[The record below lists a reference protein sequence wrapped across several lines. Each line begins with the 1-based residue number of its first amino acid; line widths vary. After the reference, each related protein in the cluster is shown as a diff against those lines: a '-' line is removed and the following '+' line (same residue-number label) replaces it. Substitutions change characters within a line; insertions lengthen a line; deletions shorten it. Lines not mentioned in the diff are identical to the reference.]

1 MNEAHERRGPLSD
14 ALAGAGL
21 LLASGGAAGLALAT
35 RALVPDGSVFVLQN
49 RAPDAVRAGLLA
61 SALGAALALAAAPV
75 LAWLAGRSP
84 AARLRATGARLCPLL
99 PAGLASLL
107 LAPASWAEAR
117 LVHLVGCALLAALTV
132 ACLRARALAEPLGFE
147 RRLAARVAP
156 RLAPLG
162 RAFTGR
168 RALPLL
174 VVVAAA
180 AGYAAWFS
188 RVTLEAHWN
197 GHTRAYDLAIFDNL
211 MWNLVHGGEFLIST
225 PAGGGELSHFGRHA
239 TLLAYALAPFYAL
252 HPSAATLLVLQALL
266 LGFAAV
272 PLFGFARRQLGPW
285 PACALA
291 LAYLLYPPLHGSNL
305 YDFHFLTIS
314 PFFVLCVAHA
324 LETRSRTW
332 LALSVL
338 LALACREDV
347 ALMVAVLGAYHVL
360 ANRRTVAGLALAA
373 LGGGW
378 FVATKFVLMP
388 LTGAGGVYAD
398 IYQGLVP
405 EGASG
410 FGAVLQTLLVNPG
423 FVLGSLLTAP
433 KLEYALL
440 ILAPLA
446 FVPLRRA
453 SGALFLLP
461 GALFT
466 LLSTDY
472 PPTVSIGFQYTAFW
486 TPLLFVAA
494 ALLLRQDAFRGERA
508 RAARAGWLGAFAL
521 LAVVCSVQ
529 YGAIFQQRTAS
540 GGFHDPFPFETTPL
554 DLERRRLREEVLR
567 ALPSD
572 ATVAASEAV
581 APHVSSRA
589 VAYTLREG
597 VRDAEYVVFGLVPEA
612 PGEHAIVRRLLASGR
627 FGVVAS
633 NPFYALLRRGAPTR
647 LNARLAERL
656 FVPAPTAP

>member
-1 MNEAHERRGPLSD
+1 MRARL
-14 ALAGAGL
+14 LAGTL
-21 LLASGGAAGLALAT
+21 GG
-35 RALVPDGSVFVLQN
+35 
-49 RAPDAVRAGLLA
+49 
-61 SALGAALALAAAPV
+61 ALALAAAPV
-75 LAWLAGRSP
+75 SAWLAGRSP
-84 AARLRATGARLCPLL
+84 AAHLRAAGERLSPLL

-107 LAPASWAEAR
+107 LDVSAWSEAR
-117 LVHLVGCALLAALTV
+117 LVHLVGCALLALLTLR
-132 ACLRARALAEPLGFE
+132 CLRARALAEPLDVE
-147 RRLAARVAP
+147 RRLAGRLGP
-156 RLAPLG
+156 RLAPLA
-162 RAFTGR
+162 RALASR
-168 RALPLL
+168 RALPAL

-188 RVTLEAHWN
+188 HVTLAAHWN
-197 GHTRAYDLAIFDNL
+197 GHTRSYDLAIFDNL

-266 LGFAAV
+266 LGFAAI
-272 PLFGFARRQLGPW
+272 PLFAFARLHLGPW
-285 PACALA
+285 PACAIA

-305 YDFHFLTIS
+305 YDFHFLSIS
-314 PFFVLCVAHA
+314 PFFVFCVAHA
-324 LETRSRTW
+324 LETRSRAW
-332 LALSVL
+332 LALSVG

-347 ALMVAVLGAYHVL
+347 ALAVAVLGAHHVL
-360 ANRRTVAGLALAA
+360 ASRRAPVGLALAGI
-373 LGGGW
+373 GGAW
-378 FVATKFVLMP
+378 FLAMKFVWMP
-388 LTGAGGVYAD
+388 LASGGAVYAD
-398 IYQGLVP
+398 VYQGLAP
-405 EGASG
+405 EGATG

-423 FVLGSLLTAP
+423 FVLGSLLTVP

-453 SGALFLLP
+453 SGAIFLVP

-472 PPTVSIGFQYTAFW
+472 APAISIGFQYTAFW

-494 ALLLRQDAFRGERA
+494 TLLLRGDAFEPRGGASA

-521 LAVVCSVQ
+521 LSVVCSWQ

-540 GGFHDPFPFETTPL
+540 GGFYDPFPFGTAAP

-567 ALPSD
+567 ALPQD
-572 ATVAASEAV
+572 AKLAASESV
-581 APHVSSRA
+581 APHVSNRA

-597 VRDAEYVVFGLVPEA
+597 VRDAEYVVFGWVPEA
-612 PGEHAIVRRLLASGR
+612 PGEHAIVRQLLVSGR

-633 NPFYALLRRGAPTR
+633 NPFYAVLRRGGPTA

-656 FVPAPTAP
+656 FVPAPRAP